1 MSERAIEVLTWPE
14 FERTFRW
21 KSGEHITAIG
31 PTGSGK
37 TVFVQHILDRRR
49 FVTVLATK
57 PKDSSMDALLSGGF
71 HKEISWPWSD
81 LYPRVVLWPKIGKM
95 SDRYAQREAFRDS
108 LHGMYARGN
117 YCVYADEL
125 RYLTA
130 DLRLATEFSML
141 WQQGRSN
148 GISVVSSVQRPT
160 HVPLLA
166 YSQAT
171 HLFFWRVSDM
181 RDVKRISD
189 IGSVD
194 TKLVQNT
201 VTRLS
206 GPPDAGFSLDQCCQF
221 LYANTRSGRLIVS
234 RVQL

>member
-1 MSERAIEVLTWPE
+1 MDTL
-14 FERTFRW
+14 
-21 KSGEHITAIG
+21 
-31 PTGSGK
+31 
-37 TVFVQHILDRRR
+37 
-49 FVTVLATK
+49 LA
-57 PKDSSMDALLSGGF
+57 DGF
-71 HKEISWPWSD
+71 HKELAWPWSD
-81 LYPRVVLWPKIGKM
+81 LKPRVVLWPKIGKM
-95 SDRYAQREAFRDS
+95 SDRYTQREAFRDA

-117 YCVYADEL
+117 YCIYADEL

-148 GISVVSSVQRPT
+148 GISVVSSIQRPT

-194 TKLVQNT
+194 TKLVQET
-201 VTRLS
+201 VTRLA
-206 GPPDAGFSLDQCCQF
+206 GPPDAGFALDQCCQF
-221 LYANTRSGRLIVS
+221 LYANSRSGRLIVS